1 MIKLSKTGTWNWL
14 DWIYRSLLDRKIQAE
29 RTKKRE
35 QKTDCQYFYI
45 ILKNNYTFFFFFQ
58 YIFASIEP
66 WCWVWLPATA
76 WSLCINIKLNRTLAR
91 QYRSHAAM
99 QSMRFKINKK
109 SMAADKCV
117 SWLLMGGVRKVGVG
131 RRKKTKRRERKTVS
145 FTGEQQRILMT
156 QFLHG
161 HDGFF
166 LCLFLAISFVTF
178 VLEELRMVD
187 FCCVLAERV
196 LKLSIRL
203 MKSVIYLCR
212 HQQQQQHGWCLHSH
226 LWNQNFTSCK

>member
-117 SWLLMGGVRKVGVG
+117 SWLLMGGGWGKWGWG
-131 RRKKTKRRERKTVS
+131 GEKRQKEGKGKRFLLLESSRGFWWHNFFMDMTVS
-145 FTGEQQRILMT
+145 FFAYFWQSALW
-156 QFLHG
+156 L
-161 HDGFF
+161 
-166 LCLFLAISFVTF
+166 LFWRSLEWLTF
-178 VLEELRMVD
+178 VVSLQNV
-187 FCCVLAERV
+187 C
-196 LKLSIRL
+196 
-203 MKSVIYLCR
+203 
-212 HQQQQQHGWCLHSH
+212 
-226 LWNQNFTSCK
+226 WNCQSD